1 MTGLLD
7 GMRVL
12 DLSAWRPMPHATQI
26 LADLGAE
33 VLKVEPPGGD
43 PMRAYPEIFAS
54 VARGKRSTVLDL
66 RSEAGRARALDLA
79 ADADVVCES
88 WRPGVAT
95 RLGIDYDAVVVVNPT
110 VVYCS
115 LSGFGQD
122 GPLRDVPGHDVNFQ
136 AVAGALAPRTAAEVP
151 EVGRLPVADL
161 EGGTVAATLICAAWA
176 RRLATGAG
184 EHIDIAMADVVA
196 WWVGPR
202 SGVVH
207 ESEEPTTSA
216 GGSELEVRTPKRS
229 GSRSASIVRRPKR
242 PEIRGSPGYGL
253 FGTSDG
259 RYVALG
265 VLAEARLWAAV
276 CTALDLGE
284 LADLSFGVRLNRT
297 AELNRRIADRIG
309 ALDAETALARLLEH
323 GAPATPV
330 LSPEEATV
338 HPQLRA
344 RGFHVETDQGL
355 VARLPGRLAG
365 GGVVGPSAIPALDGH
380 PEGFSPR

>member
-1 MTGLLD
+1 MAGLLD

-12 DLSAWRPMPHATQI
+12 DLSAWRPMPHATQV

-43 PMRAYPEIFAS
+43 PMRGYPEIFAS
-54 VARGKRSTVLDL
+54 VARGKRSIVLDL
-66 RSEAGRARALDLA
+66 RTADGRARAVALA
-79 ADADVVCES
+79 AEADVVCES

-95 RLGIDYDAVVVVNPT
+95 RLGVDYDAVVAVNPT

-122 GPLRDVPGHDVNFQ
+122 GPLREVPGHDVNFQ
-136 AVAGALAPRTAAEVP
+136 ALAGALAPRTPDEVP

-161 EGGTVAATLICAAWA
+161 EGGTVAATIICAAWA

-184 EHIDIAMADVVA
+184 ERIDLAMADVVA

-207 ESEEPTTSA
+207 EEGE
-216 GGSELEVRTPKRS
+216 
-229 GSRSASIVRRPKR
+229 RPGQQ
-242 PEIRGSPGYGL
+242 GSPGYGL
-253 FGTSDG
+253 FRTADG
-259 RYVALG
+259 RYVAIG
-265 VLAEARLWAAV
+265 VLAETRLWQAV
-276 CTALDLGE
+276 CAALDLPG
-284 LADLSFGVRLNRT
+284 LADLPFGERLART
-297 AELNRRIADRIG
+297 ADVNARIAEQV
-309 ALDAETALARLLEH
+309 AQLDTGTALARLQEH

-330 LSPEEATV
+330 LSPEEATA
-338 HPQLRA
+338 HPQLRGRA
-344 RGFHVETDQGL
+344 FHVDTSAGA
-355 VARLPGRLAG
+355 VARLPGRLSG
-365 GGVVGPSAIPALDGH
+365 GGIVAPSVVPAIGEH